1 MLVGRIITVSPP
13 NVDWS
18 LTLDKTFA
26 TLRI

>member
-1 MLVGRIITVSPP
+1 MLVNWMIIMSPP